1 VDDNTLFARR
11 QFLKQAMAAG
21 LLSAGTLAA
30 WTESAYAMGKIPKR
44 LTPPKSIY
52 ELKGKVLV
60 NGQKATEKTII
71 SATSTVE
78 TGSGSFVVFVVG
90 ADAHILRENSK
101 VSFSGTDFL
110 EEGLRLV
117 TGKLMSVFGH
127 RSSPRE
133 QLKMRTTTAT
143 IGIRGTGVYA
153 ESYEDRSYVCTCYGS
168 TRIASA
174 AQPDSFEDVTT
185 THHDAPRFIL
195 ANPEGGK
202 LILPAPVFNHTD
214 EELMIAEAIVG
225 RKPPFSNLNDYNQSI
240 TDY

>member
-1 VDDNTLFARR
+1 MDKNTFIARR
-11 QFLKQAMAAG
+11 QFLKQAAAAG

-30 WTESAYAMGKIPKR
+30 WTQSAHAMGKIPKQ
-44 LTPPKSIY
+44 LHPPKSIY

-60 NGQKATEKTII
+60 NGQRANEKTII
-71 SATSTVE
+71 TASSTVE
-78 TGSGSFVVFVVG
+78 TGSGSFVVFVIG
-90 ADAHILRENSK
+90 SDAHILRENSK
-101 VSFSGTDFL
+101 VNFSGTDLL

-127 RSSPRE
+127 RNSPRN

-168 TRIASA
+168 TRIAA
-174 AQPDSFEDVTT
+174 TDNPETFEDVTT

-202 LILPAPVFNHTD
+202 LILPAPMFNHTD

-225 RKPPFSNLNDYNQSI
+225 RKPPFSSINDYNDTSN
-240 TDY
+240 DY